1 VLNILSFVN
10 FILESNLDNSDQKPG
25 SKILGRAT
33 TILSDGTISIYSN
46 SSKKMV
52 RVRFNLGMVFGDV
65 NIVNIEQRGKNY
77 HILTKRGRDQ
87 VIRGEMITK
96 IIHFIDSKE
105 GEILINT
112 DNNLAP
118 VMKITK
124 L

>member
-1 VLNILSFVN
+1 MFNILSFVN
-10 FILESNLDNSDQKPG
+10 YILESNLDNSDQKPRA
-25 SKILGRAT
+25 KLLGRTT
-33 TILSDGTISIYSN
+33 TIHSDGTISIYSN

-87 VIRGEMITK
+87 EIRGEMITK
-96 IIHFIDSKE
+96 IINFIDSKE
-105 GEILINT
+105 GEILIDT
-112 DNNLAP
+112 DNILAP

>member
-1 VLNILSFVN
+1 
-10 FILESNLDNSDQKPG
+10 
-25 SKILGRAT
+25 
-33 TILSDGTISIYSN
+33 
-46 SSKKMV
+46 MV

-87 VIRGEMITK
+87 EIRGEMITK
-96 IIHFIDSKE
+96 IINFIDSKE
-105 GEILINT
+105 GEILIDT
-112 DNNLAP
+112 DNILAP

>member
-1 VLNILSFVN
+1 MLNILAFVN

-33 TILSDGTISIYSN
+33 TIHSDGTISIYSN

-65 NIVNIEQRGKNY
+65 NIVTIEQRGKNY

-105 GEILINT
+105 EEILIAT